1 MAQGDHGRQHQRRD
15 AQRFHHHLRQQDGGA
30 GPLELRQGLA
40 VQAQHRG
47 AVGRLERR
55 RRHRT
60 VARVRAAGAG
70 VMNLQTQFPFTLP
83 KGYVDGEGHLHRS
96 GVMRLATARDEI
108 EPLRDLR
115 VQENDAYLTVV
126 MLSRVI
132 SELGTIRTVT
142 PNMVEGLFAVDLA
155 FLQEFYGIINFGD
168 PAELGE
174 LEEAYRHPLPAS
186 FPPGNGNDNGND
198 NGDGPAPEPAMAAA
212 GVGGRMLV
220 RKEGSG

>member
-1 MAQGDHGRQHQRRD
+1 MAQGDHRRQDQRRD

-47 AVGRLERR
+47 AVGRIERR

-70 VMNLQTQFPFTLP
+70 GMNLQTQFPFTLP

-132 SELGTIRTVT
+132 TELGTIRSVT

-168 PAELGE
+168 PAELGD
-174 LEEAYRHPLPAS
+174 LEEAYRHPLPVPL
-186 FPPGNGNDNGND
+186 PPEHGNGSELGENP
-198 NGDGPAPEPAMAAA
+198 GPERELAAVGA
-212 GVGGRMLV
+212 GGRMVV

>member
-1 MAQGDHGRQHQRRD
+1 
-15 AQRFHHHLRQQDGGA
+15 
-30 GPLELRQGLA
+30 
-40 VQAQHRG
+40 
-47 AVGRLERR
+47 
-55 RRHRT
+55 
-60 VARVRAAGAG
+60 
-70 VMNLQTQFPFTLP
+70 MNLQTQFPFTLP

-132 SELGTIRTVT
+132 TELGTIRSVT

-168 PAELGE
+168 PAELGD
-174 LEEAYRHPLPAS
+174 LEEAYRHPLPVPL
-186 FPPGNGNDNGND
+186 PPENGNGSDQRD
-198 NGDGPAPEPAMAAA
+198 ASAPAPEPELAAA
-212 GVGGRMLV
+212 GMGVRVLV

>member
-1 MAQGDHGRQHQRRD
+1 
-15 AQRFHHHLRQQDGGA
+15 
-30 GPLELRQGLA
+30 
-40 VQAQHRG
+40 
-47 AVGRLERR
+47 
-55 RRHRT
+55 
-60 VARVRAAGAG
+60 
-70 VMNLQTQFPFTLP
+70 MNLQTQFPFTLP
-83 KGYVDGEGHLHRS
+83 KGYVDAEGHLHRS

-132 SELGTIRTVT
+132 TELGTIRSVT

-168 PAELGE
+168 PAELGD
-174 LEEAYRHPLPAS
+174 LEEAYRHPLPVPL
-186 FPPGNGNDNGND
+186 PPENGNGSELGENP
-198 NGDGPAPEPAMAAA
+198 GPERELAAVGA
-212 GVGGRMLV
+212 GGRMVV

>member
-1 MAQGDHGRQHQRRD
+1 MS
-15 AQRFHHHLRQQDGGA
+15 
-30 GPLELRQGLA
+30 
-40 VQAQHRG
+40 
-47 AVGRLERR
+47 
-55 RRHRT
+55 
-60 VARVRAAGAG
+60 
-70 VMNLQTQFPFTLP
+70 LQTQFPFTLP
-83 KGYVDGEGHLHRS
+83 KGYVDGDGRLHRN

-132 SELGTIRTVT
+132 TELGTIRSVT
-142 PNMVEGLFAVDLA
+142 PNIVEGLFAVDLA

-168 PAELGE
+168 ASELGE
-174 LEEAYRHPLPAS
+174 LEEVYRHPLPVPL
-186 FPPGNGNDNGND
+186 PPENGNGSNHQGEEDVT
-198 NGDGPAPEPAMAAA
+198 APERELAVA